1 MGSLTNLIYHV
12 VFSTKHREALI
23 RAEIQ
28 IDLYNY
34 IFGIIHNHQGSPLE
48 IGGTE
53 DHVHILLKI
62 KASICLADMM
72 REIKAG
78 SSKWL
83 NEIKNFNG
91 TFGWQNGYGGFTVS
105 ASQVERVRAYVKNQK
120 EHHQKNNFEN
130 EFVQFLEHNQ
140 LEYNPDYLWN

>member
-23 RAEIQ
+23 REEIQ
-28 IDLYNY
+28 LELHSYLGAVIRKNQ
-34 IFGIIHNHQGSPLE
+34 GIVLE

-62 KASICLADMM
+62 RAMMSLSDMM
-72 REIKAG
+72 REIKSD
-78 SSKWL
+78 SSRWL
-83 NEIKNFNG
+83 NKIKNFNG

-120 EHHQKNNFEN
+120 KHHQKNNFEN
-130 EFVQFLEHNQ
+130 EFLQFLEHNQ

>member
-1 MGSLTNLIYHV
+1 M
-12 VFSTKHREALI
+12 
-23 RAEIQ
+23 
-28 IDLYNY
+28 
-34 IFGIIHNHQGSPLE
+34 E

-53 DHVHILLKI
+53 DHLHILLRMRAI
-62 KASICLADMM
+62 VNLADMM

-78 SSKWL
+78 SSRWL

-91 TFGWQNGYGGFTVS
+91 TFGWQNGYGAFTVS
-105 ASQVERVRAYVKNQK
+105 ASQVERVRAYIKNQK

-140 LEYNPDYLWN
+140 LDYHPDYLWN